1 MRRCVGRCG
10 EYVVVKV
17 RRSPPAYGLL
27 GRVFLSVRE
36 GNPFYALVYSLL
48 SVSSF
53 FHIFDMLLF
62 VR

>member
-17 RRSPPAYGLL
+17 RQSPPACGLL
-27 GRVFLSVRE
+27 ARVFLSVRE
-36 GNPFYALVYSLL
+36 CNPSDALVYGLL

-53 FHIFDMLLF
+53 FHSFDMLLF
-62 VR
+62 VC